1 MTDMIKVIIA
11 DDHAI
16 LTKGI
21 KMFVEQTD
29 DIEVIAEAKDG
40 EELLDMVK
48 IEKPNVILMDIDMP
62 KMNGISALR
71 QIDLKYSS
79 VKVVM
84 LSMHPEEIYGNT
96 SRKLGAV
103 GYVSKTSDPSK
114 FIEAIRTVNAGELYF
129 DESNHSPKT
138 NKLRN
143 QRKLSKRES
152 EVLQLIASGK
162 SNKDIAEELNIS
174 DKTVSTYKVRLMTK
188 VGAKSVVDLVNFS
201 KNYPFA
207 R

>member
-1 MTDMIKVIIA
+1 MIKVIIA

-21 KMFVEQTD
+21 KMFVENTD
-29 DIEVIAEAKDG
+29 DIKVIGEAKDG
-40 EELLDMVK
+40 EELLELIKV
-48 IEKPNVILMDIDMP
+48 EKPHVILMDIDMP

-71 QIDLKYSS
+71 QVDLKHSS
-79 VKVVM
+79 IKVVM

-96 SRKLGAV
+96 SRKLGAA
-103 GYVSKTSDPSK
+103 GYVSKSSEPSV
-114 FIEAIRTVNAGELYF
+114 FIEAIRAVHFGELYF
-129 DESNHSPKT
+129 NEENHSPKI
-138 NKLRN
+138 NGLKN

-152 EVLQLIASGK
+152 EVLQLISSGK
-162 SNKDIAEELNIS
+162 SNKEIAEELSIS

-188 VGAKSVVDLVNFS
+188 LGAKSVVDLVNFS